1 MFRSH
6 ALRAL
11 ALLLTSAMAA
21 GAATTYTTPNLDPT
35 PVGEA
40 KPVWLGGA
48 KFVNKGLV
56 GVGQLAVGALDDRG
70 DSLGS
75 FSSFKI
81 DPKTWRR
88 NADGSYGGTL
98 FTLPDRGYNVQGL
111 VDYPARLQ
119 RFEIKF
125 RPDYGRAPVLAPNL
139 TLAFKATRTLL
150 DFKGNVTTGLDPHG
164 DALQGFSPV
173 PVRHGKFAID
183 AEGLGLHPDG
193 SFYISEEYGATIYH
207 VAANGRML
215 GLVTP
220 PNALLPHYSSKDF
233 QGFTTEKKAVEVQT
247 GGRRDNQGYEGLD
260 VTPDGRYLVAMLQS
274 APRQDCPS
282 DDDQNRA
289 YTRMLVYDL
298 AGGALPTKPIG
309 HYLVELPTINSFG
322 NGKPA
327 NKTAGQS
334 ELIALNRQ
342 TLLVLARDGS
352 GNGSGKSDY
361 APTAGAVGYAAH
373 PIVYKSVMLVS
384 TQGATNLA
392 GTPYETGYT
401 SAVRGS
407 GATLAPAYGLTA
419 ARGTDFVN
427 LLHPEQLA
435 RFGLDLNVI
444 GAAGAA
450 KAVADGHRV
459 GVLSPASLSAK
470 WEALAI
476 VSCLDRATPDDY
488 FLFVGNDNDFLTAEG
503 AMLGKSYNA
512 LSAEPGAEIVENL
525 NRILVYRVTL
535 PGYASPAR

>member
-1 MFRSH
+1 MLRSQAH
-6 ALRAL
+6 RAL
-11 ALLLTSAMAA
+11 TLLLTATLMA
-21 GAATTYTTPNLDPT
+21 GAATYTTPNLDTT
-35 PVGEA
+35 PVGQT
-40 KPVWLGGA
+40 KTVWFGGA

-56 GVGQLAVGALDDRG
+56 GVGQLEVGALDDRG

-81 DPKTWRR
+81 DPKTWHR
-88 NADGSYGGTL
+88 NPDGSFGGTL
-98 FTLPDRGYNVQGL
+98 TTLPDRGYNAQGL

-119 RFEIKF
+119 RFELTF
-125 RPDYGRAPVLAPNL
+125 RPDYGRAPALAPNL
-139 TLAFKATRTLL
+139 KLSFKATRTLL

-164 DALQGFSPV
+164 DTLQGHSPV

-207 VAANGRML
+207 VAADGRML

-220 PNALLPHYSSKDF
+220 PNALLPHYSNKDF

-274 APRQDCPS
+274 APRQDCPD
-282 DDDQNRA
+282 DDDQNRVYA
-289 YTRMLVYDL
+289 RMLVYDL

-334 ELIALNRQ
+334 ELIALSRQ
-342 TLLVLARDGS
+342 TFLVLARDGN
-352 GNGSGKSDY
+352 GNGSGKSGY
-361 APTAGAVGYAAH
+361 APTAGMVGYAAH
-373 PIVYKSVMLVS
+373 PIIYKSVMLVS
-384 TQGATNLA
+384 TQGATNLV

-401 SAVRGS
+401 SAVRGA

-419 ARGTDFVN
+419 AQGTDFVN
-427 LLHPEQLA
+427 LLNPEQLA
-435 RFGLDLNVI
+435 RFGLDLNVV
-444 GAAGAA
+444 GAAGVA
-450 KAVADGHRV
+450 KAGAEGHRV
-459 GVLSPASLSAK
+459 GALSTSSLSAK
-470 WEALAI
+470 WEALTI
-476 VSCLDRATPDDY
+476 VSCLDRAFPDDY
-488 FLFVGNDNDFLTAEG
+488 FLFIGNDNDFITGEG

-535 PGYASPAR
+535 PGYAAPAR

>member
-1 MFRSH
+1 MFRNH
-6 ALRAL
+6 AVRAL
-11 ALLLTSAMAA
+11 ALVVASALAA
-21 GAATTYTTPNLDPT
+21 GAATYTTPNLDTT
-35 PVGEA
+35 PVGQA
-40 KPVWLGGA
+40 KPVWFGGL

-81 DPKTWRR
+81 DPKTWHR
-88 NADGSYGGTL
+88 NADGSFGGTL
-98 FTLPDRGYNVQGL
+98 FSLPDRGYNAHGP

-119 RFEIKF
+119 RFEVTF
-125 RPDYGRAPVLAPNL
+125 RPDYGRAPVLTPNL
-139 TLAFKATRTLL
+139 KLAFKATRPLL
-150 DFKGNVTTGLDPHG
+150 DFKGNLTTGLDPHG
-164 DALQGFSPV
+164 DTLQGFSPV
-173 PVRHGKFAID
+173 PVRHGKFTVD

-193 SFYISEEYGATIYH
+193 TFYLSEEYGATIYH
-207 VAANGRML
+207 VAADGRML

-220 PNALLPHYSSKDF
+220 PNALLPHYSNKDF

-282 DDDQNRA
+282 EDEENRA
-289 YTRMLVYDL
+289 YTRVLVYDL
-298 AGGALPTKPIG
+298 AGATLPTKPVG
-309 HYLVELPTINSFG
+309 HFLVELPTFNGSG

-327 NKTAGQS
+327 NKTAAQS

-342 TLLVLARDGS
+342 TFLVLARDS
-352 GNGSGKSDY
+352 HGNGSGKSAY
-361 APTAGAVGYAAH
+361 APAAGAVGYAAQ
-373 PIVYKSVMLVS
+373 PMVYKSITLVS

-392 GTPYETGYT
+392 GTAYETSHT
-401 SAVRGS
+401 SAVRGA

-419 ARGTDFVN
+419 AQCTDFVN
-427 LLHPEQLA
+427 LLNPTQLA
-435 RFGLDLNVI
+435 RFGLDLNVV

-450 KAVADGHRV
+450 KARADGHRV
-459 GVLSPASLSAK
+459 GELSPASLSAK
-470 WEALAI
+470 WEAMAI
-476 VSCLDRATPDDY
+476 VSCLDRAYPDDY
-488 FLFVGNDNDFLTAEG
+488 FLFVGSDNDFLTAEG

-525 NRILVYRVTL
+525 SRILVYRVTL
-535 PGYASPAR
+535 PGYAAPSR